1 MSKKTHFFESLSAK
15 FYNLYTIDF
24 YYLLFLLHVWIFA
37 SYHLKIKFLY
47 RPLFCQRQKHQ
58 ARGDGRGGGRHKS
71 GGSFLVE
78 FLLKLFSRMIQD
90 MKSFISITFIFACAS
105 PSSL

>member
-37 SYHLKIKFLY
+37 SYHLKIKFSY

-58 ARGDGRGGGRHKS
+58 ARGDGRGGGAQER
-71 GGSFLVE
+71 GE
-78 FLLKLFSRMIQD
+78 LFSGVFVEIV
-90 MKSFISITFIFACAS
+90 F
-105 PSSL
+105 